1 MDTQAALTDYITN
14 DDEVLYIG
22 FDVGRRR
29 WRAAMN
35 DGSEKVK
42 SKWIKPYD
50 LEQLEERIEWA
61 AEYFDL
67 ADEFAVLT
75 CYEAGGQG
83 FAIHR
88 WLEKQGIS
96 NLVVDPGSVL
106 ERKNG
111 PRAKTDRTDAERL
124 VRGLDRYTDGD
135 VDSFNPVHVPD
146 PEDEDARRMFRER
159 ERLLK
164 EKNGHVNRMQDLL
177 ATQGLEDPPSLES
190 VEFVDWLEEVETPD
204 GRKLG
209 ESLKAE
215 LCREQK
221 RLQLVEMQLEQLET
235 QRDKYLAGKGDDK
248 KIELV
253 RRLTMFRGV
262 GVTTAW
268 ALVVEMFGWRAF
280 ENRREVGAYVGLD
293 GRRDDSGERDS
304 DRGITGKGNDRIR
317 RMAIQLA
324 HNWLHWQ
331 SDSYLAEWARENFGD
346 GDGGV
351 SHCGVVAL
359 ARKLLNRLRV
369 FAHGEEPPWG
379 AKLSSP
385 AI

>member
-1 MDTQAALTDYITN
+1 MESQAALTDYITK

-22 FDVGRRR
+22 FDIGRRR

-35 DGSEKVK
+35 DGSKKVK
-42 SKWIKPYD
+42 SKWVRPYD

-67 ADEFAVLT
+67 ADEFVVLT

-83 FAIHR
+83 FTIHR
-88 WLEKQGIS
+88 WLEGQGIH
-96 NLVVDPGSVL
+96 NLVVDPGSLL

-111 PRAKTDRTDAERL
+111 ARAKTDRIDAERL
-124 VRGLDRYTDGD
+124 VRQLDRYTDGD
-135 VDSFNPVHVPD
+135 VDCFNRIHVPD

-159 ERLLK
+159 QRLIN
-164 EKNGHVNRMQDLL
+164 EKTGHLNRMRSLL
-177 ATQGLEDPPSLES
+177 TNQGLEDSPPLAS

-204 GRKLG
+204 GRQLG
-209 ESLKAE
+209 ESLCAE
-215 LCREQK
+215 LLREQK
-221 RLQLVEMQLEQLET
+221 RLQLVEMQLDELEA
-235 QRDKYLAGKGDDK
+235 QRDEYLAGKGDDK

-253 RRLTMFRGV
+253 RRLTMFRGI

-268 ALVVEMFGWRAF
+268 ALVVEMFGWRSF
-280 ENRREVGAYVGLD
+280 KNRREVGAYVGLD
-293 GRRDDSGERDS
+293 GRRDDSGERET
-304 DRGITGKGNDRIR
+304 DRGITGKGNRRIR
-317 RMAIQLA
+317 RIAIQLA

-331 SDSYLAEWARENFGD
+331 PESHLAEWARENFAN

-351 SHCGVVAL
+351 TQCGVVAL

-369 FAHGEEPPWG
+369 FAHGGEPPWG

-385 AI
+385 AV

>member
-1 MDTQAALTDYITN
+1 MESQAALTDDITN

-22 FDVGRRR
+22 IDVGRRR
-29 WRAAMN
+29 WRVAMN
-35 DGSEKVK
+35 DGSQKVK
-42 SKWIKPYD
+42 SKWVRPYD
-50 LEQLEERIEWA
+50 LDQLEERIDWA

-67 ADEFAVLT
+67 ADEFVVLT

-83 FAIHR
+83 FTIHR
-88 WLEKQGIS
+88 WLEEQNIH
-96 NLVVDPGSVL
+96 NLVVDPGSLL

-111 PRAKTDRTDAERL
+111 PRAKTDRIDAERL

-135 VDSFNPVHVPD
+135 VDCFNPIRVPD
-146 PEDEDARRMFRER
+146 PQDEDARRMFRER
-159 ERLLK
+159 QRLTKEKTGHINRIRKLLK
-164 EKNGHVNRMQDLL
+164 
-177 ATQGLEDPPSLES
+177 TQGIEDVPPLAS

-209 ESLKAE
+209 ESLCAE
-215 LCREQK
+215 LRREQK
-221 RLQLVEMQLEQLET
+221 RLQLVEVQLDQLEA
-235 QRDKYLAGKGDDK
+235 QRDEYLSGTGDDQ

-253 RRLTMFRGV
+253 RRLTMFRGI

-268 ALVVEMFGWRAF
+268 ALVVEMFGWRSF
-280 ENRREVGAYVGLD
+280 NNRREVGAYVGLD
-293 GRRDDSGERDS
+293 GQRDDSGDRES
-304 DRGITGKGNDRIR
+304 DRGITGKGNRRIR
-317 RMAIQLA
+317 RIAIQMA

-331 SDSYLAEWARENFGD
+331 SESHLAEWARDNFGN

-351 SHCGVVAL
+351 TQCGVVAL

-369 FAHGEEPPWG
+369 FAHGDEPPWG
-379 AKLSSP
+379 ATLSAP